1 MGADAVDRQQLAAT
15 IHHQDGHATRP
26 SEAHGAVGEFDC
38 GEEALCGHGV
48 SLGGESGRLL
58 RQRSVKLCGKHI
70 AQSLCVG
77 IEREREYLEIADA
90 RVRHRDY
97 ETAGWNRAT
106 IHSDVAPT
114 SEGASEAAVV
124 ETSLDDFFGL

>member
-1 MGADAVDRQQLAAT
+1 LHDVPKGNGPVLDPFLGSGTTLLACIET
-15 IHHQDGHATRP
+15 GHDG
-26 SEAHGAVGEFDC
+26 
-38 GEEALCGHGV
+38 
-48 SLGGESGRLL
+48 
-58 RQRSVKLCGKHI
+58 I
-70 AQSLCVG
+70 G

-106 IHSDVAPT
+106 IHSDVAPAPAEEKET
-114 SEGASEAAVV
+114 VVV